1 MKKVLLVLFVALLR
15 LNTNAQS
22 KSPLEDGAYSL
33 DAVKSLGIDTSGLSG
48 MLIVLD
54 GGLVIKSE
62 AIALGKYSVF
72 FIGEFKNAQYKL
84 SDSGSSSVLG
94 LGYSGMNSDFEDGE
108 AIVTVGKNNAYI
120 IVTTAEGSYSFLIN
134 KKY

>member
-1 MKKVLLVLFVALLR
+1 MKKVLLVLLVALLS

-22 KSPLEDGAYSL
+22 NSPLGDGVYSI

-54 GGLVIKSE
+54 GGLVIKSK
-62 AIALGKYSVF
+62 AIASGKYSVF
-72 FIGEFKNAQYKL
+72 FVGEFENAQYKL
-84 SDSGSSSVLG
+84 SDSGSSSVIG
-94 LGYSGMNSDFEDGE
+94 LGYSGVNSDFEDGE